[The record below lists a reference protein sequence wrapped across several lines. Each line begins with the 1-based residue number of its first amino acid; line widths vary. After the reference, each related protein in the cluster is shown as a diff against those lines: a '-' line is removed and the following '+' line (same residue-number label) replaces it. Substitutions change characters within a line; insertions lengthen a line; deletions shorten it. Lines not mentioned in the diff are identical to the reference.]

1 MLSLF
6 SILFTLIVVGIVLMF
21 FYSSEDKRLD
31 QEKSERE
38 KREDDFKGADP
49 RKVYGK
55 NWDKNLQRPR
65 ICPVCGTGLKKT
77 EFLYAY
83 MEDSFGP
90 NGRKPV
96 HIYGCRFCYLG
107 QVTTDITSKE
117 EENISETLDL

>member
-1 MLSLF
+1 MLSFF

-65 ICPVCGTGLKKT
+65 ICPVCGTGLKKNRI
-77 EFLYAY
+77 FIRLY
-83 MEDSFGP
+83 
-90 NGRKPV
+90 GRQL
-96 HIYGCRFCYLG
+96 R
-107 QVTTDITSKE
+107 SKWQKTGSY
-117 EENISETLDL
+117 IRL

>member
-1 MLSLF
+1 
-6 SILFTLIVVGIVLMF
+6 
-21 FYSSEDKRLD
+21 
-31 QEKSERE
+31 
-38 KREDDFKGADP
+38 
-49 RKVYGK
+49 
-55 NWDKNLQRPR
+55 
-65 ICPVCGTGLKKT
+65 
-77 EFLYAY
+77 